1 MTDKEII
8 KVLKHCTTD
17 GYCIT
22 CPYNNCTDKDINE
35 LALDLINR
43 QQAEIE
49 RFKKQKE
56 ISNSELAKAINKS
69 LEQAKEI
76 GNIKDELIKER
87 S

>member
-8 KVLKHCTTD
+8 KVLEHCTTD

-35 LALDLINR
+35 LTLDLINR

-49 RFKKQKE
+49 RLKKQKE
-56 ISNSELAKAINKS
+56 RL
-69 LEQAKEI
+69 KEETL
-76 GNIKDELIKER
+76 K
-87 S
+87 